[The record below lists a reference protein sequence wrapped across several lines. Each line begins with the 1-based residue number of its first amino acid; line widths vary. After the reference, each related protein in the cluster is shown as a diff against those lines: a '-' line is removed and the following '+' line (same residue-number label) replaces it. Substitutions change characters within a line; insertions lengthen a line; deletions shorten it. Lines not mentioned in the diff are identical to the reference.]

1 MAVFKFSALAIGK
14 ENEDHYEKGTVV
26 ARDQMDALDKL
37 RRARFTQIKLK
48 QLRGVPAL
56 LRQFTADV
64 R

>member
-37 RRARFTQIKLK
+37 RRARYTQIRLK
-48 QLRGVPAL
+48 QIKGMTAL
-56 LRQFTADV
+56 FGQFTADV